1 MRPLQFTSV
10 FVFVFLKISSVF
22 LAFQAGLAS
31 SLGARGQGGEGAG
44 YWAVA
49 GWVSS
54 DHGLLDAPEEA
65 HGKDHEEKLQR
76 KEEGDPGSGWCT
88 LRGYPACFLREFLT
102 PPRTSM
108 YLPSV

>member
-1 MRPLQFTSV
+1 M
-10 FVFVFLKISSVF
+10 F

-31 SLGARGQGGEGAG
+31 SPGARGQGGEGAG

-65 HGKDHEEKLQR
+65 HGKDHEEKLNSQHPNG
-76 KEEGDPGSGWCT
+76 KGSSQVDIGFEGVENHRVT
-88 LRGYPACFLREFLT
+88 AL
-102 PPRTSM
+102 
-108 YLPSV
+108 